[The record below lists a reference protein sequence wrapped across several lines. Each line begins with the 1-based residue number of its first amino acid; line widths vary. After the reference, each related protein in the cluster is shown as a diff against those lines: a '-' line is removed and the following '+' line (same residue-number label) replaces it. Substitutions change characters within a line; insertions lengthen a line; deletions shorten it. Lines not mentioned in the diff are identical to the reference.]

1 MPACFFA
8 HFSQFNHFL
17 HVTLT
22 DGAAYVYSF
31 SNPCSVAGVLTHD
44 SRAAPTGTR
53 KTFLGMLNQLRQ
65 LEQGGQVEG
74 KETNGPASI
83 IKFYG

>member
-1 MPACFFA
+1 M
-8 HFSQFNHFL
+8 
-17 HVTLT
+17 
-22 DGAAYVYSF
+22 
-31 SNPCSVAGVLTHD
+31 AGVLTHD